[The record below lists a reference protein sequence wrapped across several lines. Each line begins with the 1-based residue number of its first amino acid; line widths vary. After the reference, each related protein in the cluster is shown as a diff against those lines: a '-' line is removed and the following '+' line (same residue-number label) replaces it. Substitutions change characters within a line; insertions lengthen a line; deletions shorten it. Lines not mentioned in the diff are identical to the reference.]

1 MDFTFGTFNFTNEA
15 YPGTR
20 VNTTLCKQLALF
32 VVIYSPLQMASDLP
46 ENYKEI
52 KAFDFIKDVPTDWDK
67 TYVVDAKIGDYSVF
81 ARKDRNSSDW
91 YVGCI
96 TDENARELD
105 IPLSFWRRR
114 QSILLKYML
123 TVMMQNGKQIRL
135 LLNMK
140 KKQ

>member
-1 MDFTFGTFNFTNEA
+1 M
-15 YPGTR
+15 R
-20 VNTTLCKQLALF
+20 
-32 VVIYSPLQMASDLP
+32 
-46 ENYKEI
+46 
-52 KAFDFIKDVPTDWDK
+52 
-67 TYVVDAKIGDYSVF
+67 KIGDYSVF

-105 IPLSFWRRR
+105 IPLSFFRDGGKVY
-114 QSILLKYML
+114 LLKYML

-140 KKQ
+140 KKTVTASDTLHVKLATSGGCAIRFIKQ